1 MVILSIF
8 FSSGI
13 GNVFR
18 ITSSLIALFSNL
30 SIAGPDSTP
39 WVVRRSAIYRETYTS
54 QNRIGTDESDV
65 EAAEAQQD
73 TANASTEKGGEADE

>member
-1 MVILSIF
+1 MQEAD
-8 FSSGI
+8 
-13 GNVFR
+13 R
-18 ITSSLIALFSNL
+18 I
-30 SIAGPDSTP
+30 
-39 WVVRRSAIYRETYTS
+39 VVMDGGRISDVGTHDELMRRSPIYRETYTS